1 MTASRS
7 LPILLA
13 LTLLFAQQTAQA
25 HALSHLDPGSMKES
39 IPHTTLCAKCSTLGQ
54 LSSFVPST
62 DSHAFEAPIS
72 IGLWTVVDSDSV
84 RRTTT
89 VFQSRAPPSIA

>member
-1 MTASRS
+1 MTAPRS

-13 LTLLFAQQTAQA
+13 LTLLFAQQAAQA
-25 HALSHLDPGSMKES
+25 HALSHLDPGSLKES
-39 IPHTTLCAKCSTLGQ
+39 ISHTTLCAKCSTFGQ

-62 DSHAFEAPIS
+62 ASVAFEAPSS
-72 IGLWTVVDSDSV
+72 IALHTVVDSDSV

-89 VFQSRAPPSIA
+89 VFQSRAPPSIG